1 MPRKGEANVPK
12 LIKKQRGAVTY
23 YTPEG
28 NQWFSML
35 VTEALPGGSTR
46 IYFAGVTGSGAE
58 AQGPEGEIPAC
69 FDRFEGALQEAGL
82 CSSLHEVDFLEVH
95 AFGTAPKGVNPIA
108 DPEGY
113 AAARKRTRD
122 AYSVAYAR
130 YWAEKM
136 PENGLPTRFTVYLE
150 DLPNAKASFE
160 ISGTALLQ
168 AKR

>member
-1 MPRKGEANVPK
+1 MSG

-28 NQWFSML
+28 NEWFSTL
-35 VTEALPGGSTR
+35 VTEELPSGNLQ

-69 FDRFEGALQEAGL
+69 FDRFESALQEAGV
-82 CSSLHEVDFLEVH
+82 CSSLSEVDFLEIH
-95 AFGTAPKGVNPIA
+95 AFGTAPKGVNPIT

-122 AYSVAYAR
+122 AYSTAYAR
-130 YWAEKM
+130 YWAEKL
-136 PENGLPTRFTVYLE
+136 PDNGLPTRFTVYLE
-150 DLPNAKASFE
+150 DLPNSKASFE

-168 AKR
+168 MKR